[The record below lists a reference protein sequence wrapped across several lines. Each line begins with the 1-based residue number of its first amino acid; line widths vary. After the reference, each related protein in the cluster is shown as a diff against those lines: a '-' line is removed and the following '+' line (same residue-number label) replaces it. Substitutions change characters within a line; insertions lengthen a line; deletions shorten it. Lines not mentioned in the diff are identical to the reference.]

1 MQEFQAYTYVKK
13 QICFVPYSQNQEFWT
28 FNFAIILKV
37 KIQRRSPIPFYYES
51 DFRFLNKKYHSY
63 CIQYSM
69 HTHVDVKKEVLHQSK
84 KTKKYN

>member
-13 QICFVPYSQNQEFWT
+13 QICFVPYSQKPRVLDLQLCYHSKGKNTAEVT
-28 FNFAIILKV
+28 L
-37 KIQRRSPIPFYYES
+37 PFYYES

-69 HTHVDVKKEVLHQSK
+69 HTHIDVKKEVLHQSK
-84 KTKKYN
+84 ITKKYN